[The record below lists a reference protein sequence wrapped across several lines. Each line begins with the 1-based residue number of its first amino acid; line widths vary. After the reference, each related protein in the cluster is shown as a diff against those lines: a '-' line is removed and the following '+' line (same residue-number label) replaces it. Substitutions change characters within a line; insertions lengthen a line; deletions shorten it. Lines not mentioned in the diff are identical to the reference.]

1 MTTTNPNTT
10 DYGMFTEEGNVAVH
24 EIVVNAVDVPSALEE
39 LVQLAS
45 IGLGP
50 GWRHPMGEATDT
62 EVFDAVAYAVEERL
76 KGAPKLTLSAVIF
89 DLEKQKYKA
98 YQAAKVPRTSEA
110 ALEVPIPPL
119 NGEHRLG
126 SQGHGLASIIQ
137 NLNVLTQHLDHQI
150 GTSCSN
156 IRHKKRECNG
166 EPDQK
171 STIGMV

>member
-45 IGLGP
+45 MNYAPAAFGRRL
-50 GWRHPMGEATDT
+50 RRTMGEATDT

-89 DLEKQKYKA
+89 DLEKQKVQA
-98 YQAAKVPRTSEA
+98 YQAAKVATGNRLVELSAEIAVLEGIVTQLFKVEA
-110 ALEVPIPPL
+110 L
-119 NGEHRLG
+119 
-126 SQGHGLASIIQ
+126 
-137 NLNVLTQHLDHQI
+137 
-150 GTSCSN
+150 
-156 IRHKKRECNG
+156 
-166 EPDQK
+166 
-171 STIGMV
+171 

>member
-45 IGLGP
+45 MNYATPAFGRRL
-50 GWRHPMGEATDT
+50 RRTMGEATDT

-89 DLEKQKYKA
+89 DLEKQKVQA
-98 YQAAKVPRTSEA
+98 YQAAKVATGNRLVELSAEIAVLEGIVIQLFKVEA
-110 ALEVPIPPL
+110 L
-119 NGEHRLG
+119 
-126 SQGHGLASIIQ
+126 
-137 NLNVLTQHLDHQI
+137 
-150 GTSCSN
+150 
-156 IRHKKRECNG
+156 
-166 EPDQK
+166 
-171 STIGMV
+171 

>member
-1 MTTTNPNTT
+1 MTPCNLILGVDSFLVMCEDEYTEENERETDMTTTNPNTT

-89 DLEKQKYKA
+89 DLEKQKVQA
-98 YQAAKVPRTSEA
+98 YRAAKVATGNRLVELSAEIAVLEGIVIQLFKVEA
-110 ALEVPIPPL
+110 L
-119 NGEHRLG
+119 
-126 SQGHGLASIIQ
+126 
-137 NLNVLTQHLDHQI
+137 
-150 GTSCSN
+150 
-156 IRHKKRECNG
+156 
-166 EPDQK
+166 
-171 STIGMV
+171 

>member
-45 IGLGP
+45 MNYAPPAFGRSL
-50 GWRHPMGEATDT
+50 RRTMGEATDT

-89 DLEKQKYKA
+89 DLEKQKVQA
-98 YQAAKVPRTSEA
+98 YQAAKVATGNRLVELSAEIAVLEGIVIQLFKVEA
-110 ALEVPIPPL
+110 L
-119 NGEHRLG
+119 
-126 SQGHGLASIIQ
+126 
-137 NLNVLTQHLDHQI
+137 
-150 GTSCSN
+150 
-156 IRHKKRECNG
+156 
-166 EPDQK
+166 
-171 STIGMV
+171 

>member
-45 IGLGP
+45 MNYATPAFGRSL
-50 GWRHPMGEATDT
+50 RRTMGEATDT

-89 DLEKQKYKA
+89 DLEKQKVQA
-98 YQAAKVPRTSEA
+98 YQAAKVATGNRLVELSAEIAVLEGIVIQLFKVEA
-110 ALEVPIPPL
+110 L
-119 NGEHRLG
+119 
-126 SQGHGLASIIQ
+126 
-137 NLNVLTQHLDHQI
+137 
-150 GTSCSN
+150 
-156 IRHKKRECNG
+156 
-166 EPDQK
+166 
-171 STIGMV
+171 

>member
-89 DLEKQKYKA
+89 DLEKQKVQA
-98 YQAAKVPRTSEA
+98 YRAAKVATGNRLVELSAEIAVLEGIVIQLFKVEA
-110 ALEVPIPPL
+110 L
-119 NGEHRLG
+119 
-126 SQGHGLASIIQ
+126 
-137 NLNVLTQHLDHQI
+137 
-150 GTSCSN
+150 
-156 IRHKKRECNG
+156 
-166 EPDQK
+166 
-171 STIGMV
+171 